1 MLLQKTSID
10 LVSNGFGFSTM
21 KKSYNN
27 TSVNGQRDSGV
38 NIKEFSVVLYSKK
51 KNKQTI
57 THKTVVENSIY

>member
-27 TSVNGQRDSGV
+27 TSVNEQRDSGV
-38 NIKEFSVVLYSKK
+38 NIREFSVVLSSMK

-57 THKTVVENSIY
+57 TRKTVVENSIY